1 MANFKWKKYSSNSP
15 INKIKRKIRLRKQTS
30 KNLSSRFVF
39 FEEDYAGF
47 AMRKEKDI
55 IMGVSSV
62 DEFISGTILQRRFD
76 GGNATNHKK
85 LKILANKKEW
95 NEFLHSVLSGTLR
108 VIQTKDYSGWAID
121 DDLDCYIDYYISGNT
136 TNIDLV
142 GDSDFIGFYKRIIE
156 TRFDHVESYIKWM
169 YDGDG
174 NNITLPLNQDM
185 LPIDSMYPFL
195 NGESLNS
202 YYDRFMKSTASVLL
216 LIGPPGTGK
225 TTFIRGLLDRAKT
238 SATVTYDTAI
248 LSKDSIFAEFL
259 EDEECSI
266 MVLEDSDSFLSSR
279 NEGNDLMHKFL
290 NVGDGLVTVK
300 GKKMVFSTNLPSIRD
315 VDPALLRPG
324 RCFSVITFSPLTKD
338 QAITLSKDLKITLL
352 TDKNTY
358 TLAEIFHELNIS
370 AIKSFG
376 FNQ

>member
-1 MANFKWKKYSSNSP
+1 MANFNWKKY
-15 INKIKRKIRLRKQTS
+15 KRKIKINKATGKRLD
-30 KNLSSRFVF
+30 SRFTF
-39 FEEDYAGF
+39 FEEDWAGF

-95 NEFLHSVLSGTLR
+95 NEFLHSKLSGALR

-136 TNIDLV
+136 TNINLI
-142 GDSDFIGFYKRIIE
+142 GDSDFISFYKRIIE
-156 TRFDHVESYIKWM
+156 TRFEHVESYIKWI

-174 NNITLPLNQDM
+174 NNINLPLNQDM

-238 SATVTYDTAI
+238 SATVTYDPAI
-248 LSKDSIFAEFL
+248 LSKDGIFAEFL

-324 RCFSVITFSPLTKD
+324 RCFDVAKFGSLTKE
-338 QAITLSKDLKITLL
+338 QAIKFAADMNITI
-352 TDKNTY
+352 TTEKNAY
-358 TLAEIFHELNIS
+358 TVAEVFHEMNVRTVNN
-370 AIKSFG
+370 FG